1 MPFLLPREVT
11 ETKRIFLA
19 LAYGELSYIEA
30 CSVLYEDIT
39 RSRIIC
45 DEIAE
50 LHLERQTPDK
60 LQKLAGVF
68 KLAIPVGEVIQDN
81 FDTLGDS
88 LGKILDYFSDK
99 QNFSISLYCGR
110 AGQQEYEFLVSN
122 ILLIIRENGFG
133 KANLIR
139 PHSGYELYAQDVLA
153 REAIDLTVFPSGDGY
168 QIGATFY
175 VPDAT
180 EFQVRATKR
189 PVISSQ
195 IALAPRLAKLLVHLG
210 HVAPGDLLLD
220 PFCGSGTIL
229 AEAIL
234 EGINCI
240 GMDRDPD
247 SIHNAERNLEW
258 IAANSGSR
266 KIGSFEPIVGDA
278 TDLSRT
284 LKDRR
289 VDAIVTEPILLPN
302 LTSTPGLKAARSMI
316 RNASATYSDFLYSA
330 RGALKKGGRL
340 VVVVPSIRTSEGKD
354 VAVTLEEVETAGFR
368 EFQPFK
374 DSTIKYPTK
383 VTTGSTR
390 WIRRM
395 VYIYERV

>member
-1 MPFLLPREVT
+1 VT
-11 ETKRIFLA
+11 ETKRILLA

-30 CSVLYEDIT
+30 CSVLNDDIA

-50 LHLERQTPDK
+50 LELERQSLGK
-60 LQKLAGVF
+60 IQKLAGIF
-68 KLAIPVGEVIQDN
+68 KLAIPVGKVVGDR
-81 FDTLGDS
+81 FDAVADS
-88 LGKILDYFSDK
+88 MGKILDYFGDK
-99 QNFSISLYCGR
+99 QNFSVSLYCGR
-110 AGQQEYEFLVSN
+110 AGKDEYDFLVSN
-122 ILLIIRENGFG
+122 LLLIIRERGFG

-153 REAIDLTVFPSGDGY
+153 REAIDFVVFPSSGGY

-175 VPDAT
+175 VSDAT
-180 EFQVRATKR
+180 EFQFRATKR

-195 IALAPRLAKLLVHLG
+195 IALAPRLAKVLVHLG
-210 HVAPGDLLLD
+210 NVPPGGLLLD

-240 GMDRDPD
+240 GVDRDPN
-247 SIHNAERNLEW
+247 SIHNAQRNLAW
-258 IAANSGSR
+258 VASNSGS
-266 KIGSFEPIVGDA
+266 KKLGSYELIVGDA
-278 TDLSRT
+278 TDLSRK

-330 RGALKKGGRL
+330 RGVLKKGGRL

-354 VAVTLEEVETAGFR
+354 VAVALEDVETVGFN

-374 DSTIKYPTK
+374 DSVIDYPTK

-390 WIRRM
+390 WVKRM
-395 VYIYERV
+395 VYIYERA